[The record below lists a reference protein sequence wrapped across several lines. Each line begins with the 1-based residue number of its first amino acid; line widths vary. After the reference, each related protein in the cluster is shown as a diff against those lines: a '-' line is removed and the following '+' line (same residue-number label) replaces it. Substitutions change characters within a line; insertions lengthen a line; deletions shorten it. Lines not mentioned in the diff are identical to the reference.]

1 MKKLIKELLRENL
14 ISEIG
19 ELTNPKFKK
28 GDFHFHRFNENDYE
42 TFFYDEVLDKNVT
55 IAAYANPMDET
66 SYSFGFGVDGRTI
79 SVDKTSVRH
88 YFQILSTVKEAL
100 MQFLEEVQPYYV
112 DLSGAD
118 AKDKKGQKDNIYHQV
133 IEKNAAE
140 IRAIGYELADP
151 LDSPALKKI
160 ENN

>member
-1 MKKLIKELLRENL
+1 MKRYIKNLLRENL
-14 ISEIG
+14 LSEIG
-19 ELTNPKFKK
+19 ELTNSRFKK
-28 GDFHFHRFNENDYE
+28 GDFHFHKFSGNNYE
-42 TFFYDEVLDKNVT
+42 TFFYDEVLDKNIT
-55 IAAYANPMDET
+55 IAAYVNPMDDT
-66 SYSFGFGVDGRTI
+66 SYSFSFGVDGRTI

-100 MQFLEEVQPYYV
+100 MQFLEEVQPDYV
-112 DLSGAD
+112 DLAGAD